1 MTLAKIGSMQPL
13 LSHLDDRRIHELTQE
28 LDETIHKRQI
38 FRTETEMLF
47 SVLNDAQ
54 HPTPASK
61 YWQSV
66 REQAVHYDE
75 LVMLSFR
82 YRKNEVNIQR
92 LETEIAECED
102 KFERADK
109 QIDLDQALYT
119 RQNQQIV
126 AKDRVR
132 EIDLWSRIKAQCVK
146 DDPDFNTDDV
156 NVNQSEAYLQRLE
169 HRRQTLTSGSSQSEV
184 FNVLGPLNTLRRL
197 KGLQLIPFEET
208 MKEIGNGT
216 KESTRVRL

>member
-1 MTLAKIGSMQPL
+1 MTLAKVGSMQPMINQV
-13 LSHLDDRRIHELTQE
+13 DDQRIKELTEE
-28 LDETIHKRQI
+28 LDETMYKRQV

-66 REQAVHYDE
+66 REQGVHYGE
-75 LVMLSFR
+75 LVTLSFR
-82 YRKNEVNIQR
+82 YRKNELKIRR
-92 LETEIAECED
+92 LEDELAACED
-102 KFERADK
+102 ELDAIDK
-109 QIDLDQALYT
+109 QIDLDEALYT

-156 NVNQSEAYLQRLE
+156 NAHQSESYLQRLE

-197 KGLQLIPFEET
+197 EGLPIIPFEET
-208 MKEIGNGT
+208 MKEISNGH
-216 KESTRVRL
+216 